1 MLVPFT
7 ERENLWVMR
16 RKVSGDRL
24 IVQCI
29 SLLKFDFYN
38 IRVRM

>member
-7 ERENLWVMR
+7 ARENLWVVKS
-16 RKVSGDRL
+16 KVSGDRL

-29 SLLKFDFYN
+29 SLLKFDSYN
-38 IRVRM
+38 VQVRV